1 MVKIG
6 KSSSDQPE
14 SGSLSNG
21 SPLGSPETPT
31 RVAELTFGAFRDFV
45 MNTDTV
51 ITPYPLGFF
60 NIEGG
65 HLGIASQLLPSC
77 SQCGGYSAEA
87 VAFTCD
93 ACGRTPENYLQVR
106 AGRGDGIYGA
116 FELAWGNRFLG
127 NICFTGSDV
136 ELVSRFHQAALD
148 LTAGNEELEI
158 FSDLFWQEFEAFPAD
173 LQLDYFGTLQGVKDP
188 TWNLDSGAG
197 IGTYYFADV
206 GEGENPR
213 SAIVTSSNI
222 PLGQQDVYLFSS
234 RDERNNNALIPHVVL
249 TLESQ
254 LAKSIGL
261 PSGVWSVD
269 VNQEAEAWADATVFS
284 SIGGERAS
292 SVAAINAALFYSM
305 TGKGFF
311 DEATEWDYQM
321 KTVSW
326 TALHDLLSDNKLGDV
341 ASSVLGQLGPEL
353 AAKVLLMRGLKDAA
367 ADYYDF
373 NSGQPGP
380 LASAEAPASPQPQ
393 GVATARFCAQCGTEF
408 AGEQARFCASCGAAR
423 G

>member
-14 SGSLSNG
+14 TGPSSIG
-21 SPLGSPETPT
+21 SPSGSPEAPT
-31 RVAELTFGAFRDFV
+31 SVSEPTFGAFRDFV
-45 MNTDTV
+45 SHTETV

-77 SQCGGYSAEA
+77 SQCNGYSDEA
-87 VAFTCD
+87 VSFSCD
-93 ACGRTPENYLQVR
+93 ACGRTPENYLHVR
-106 AGRGDGIYGA
+106 AGHGDGVYGA
-116 FELAWGNRFLG
+116 FELAWGDQFLG

-136 ELVSRFHQAALD
+136 DLANRFHQAAQA
-148 LTAGNEELEI
+148 LTAGNENLEI
-158 FSDLFWQEFEAFPAD
+158 FSDLFWQEFGAFPSD
-173 LQLDYFGTLQGVKDP
+173 LQLDYFGTLHGVKDP

-222 PLGQQDVYLFSS
+222 PMGKQDVYLFSS
-234 RDERNNNALIPHVVL
+234 REERNNNVLIPQVVL
-249 TLESQ
+249 TLESS

-261 PSGVWSVD
+261 PSGEWSVD
-269 VNQEAEAWADATVFS
+269 VNQEAQAWANATVFS

-292 SVAAINAALFYSM
+292 SVAAMNAALFYSM

-321 KTVSW
+321 KTLSW
-326 TALHDLLSDNKLGDV
+326 TALHDLLSENQIGDV
-341 ASSVLGQLGPEL
+341 ASGVLNQLGPEL

-373 NSGQPGP
+373 EAGRPGP
-380 LASAEAPASPQPQ
+380 LAENETTASQQPE
-393 GVATARFCAQCGTEF
+393 GGSPARFCAQCGTEF
-408 AGEQARFCASCGAAR
+408 VQEDAKFCASCGTAR
-423 G
+423 A